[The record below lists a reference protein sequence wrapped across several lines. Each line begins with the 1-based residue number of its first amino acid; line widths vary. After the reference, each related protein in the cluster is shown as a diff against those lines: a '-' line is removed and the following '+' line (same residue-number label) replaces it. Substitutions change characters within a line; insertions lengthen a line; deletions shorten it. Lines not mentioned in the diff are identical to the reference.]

1 MNIRTRASFALV
13 LGGALWGAIWIPL
26 RALEDAGLSG
36 AWAGLILYAGAALVA
51 GLWIALTRRPLKGV
65 GLPLVLCGLA
75 TGAAFSLYATSLSMT
90 EVVRAI
96 LLFYLT
102 PVWGTLLGIAFLG
115 ERLTKAR
122 LVAITL
128 AFIGLVVVLGGDGFP
143 RPRNAGDWLALASG
157 ISWAIGALLVYQAK
171 GAGPVEQVIAF
182 IFGSL
187 AVTVATMLLAPTLF
201 AAGTTITDALR
212 LLPWGVLM
220 AVWVLP
226 MLVLTIWPASLLT
239 PGRVGILLMS
249 DVIVAV
255 ATAAWLSGEPFGM
268 REAAGTILIVS
279 AAVVEVL
286 DRSSVSAT

>member
-1 MNIRTRASFALV
+1 
-13 LGGALWGAIWIPL
+13 
-26 RALEDAGLSG
+26 
-36 AWAGLILYAGAALVA
+36 
-51 GLWIALTRRPLKGV
+51 V

-122 LVAITL
+122 LVAIIL